1 MGTGE
6 ELSGQKPRAEQSL
19 EAGVPLACS
28 RRGPGLRGGHRAVGP
43 RQVRKHPKGH
53 SFVLGGMASHLQSCE
68 QRSDMI

>member
-19 EAGVPLACS
+19 EAGVS

-43 RQVRKHPKGH
+43 RQVRKHSEGH

-68 QRSDMI
+68 QRSDMT